1 MRMYLASY
9 SGREKDWGTA
19 DAQEEWM
26 IKKGLTSRLI
36 SYWAILTNQSE
47 TKRSFLYYVNS
58 KKN

>member
-1 MRMYLASY
+1 MRMYLALY
-9 SGREKDWGTA
+9 SGREKDWGTV